1 MGLFIKILIAL
12 HVTAGCSAL
21 ISGAIAMIF
30 KSTTAKHRIAGK
42 IYFWNMTFIFVSGM
56 YLAVYRN
63 SLFFI
68 FISFF
73 VYHQLI
79 AAYRSL
85 KLKQLHNGQAVE
97 RIDWI
102 IEIVAGT
109 ANLCFMLFA
118 GYWYMKGKGEIALIP
133 LVFGTIGLRNVYKNV
148 RLFIK
153 KTNDPTYWLQRHIA
167 GMVGSYIGAITA
179 FLVNQGHNIKFIPEI
194 VLWLAP
200 TAILTPL
207 IIFETRKLKIAFR
220 KSQIAKV

>member
-1 MGLFIKILIAL
+1 MELFIKILIAL

-30 KSTTAKHRIAGK
+30 KSNTPKHRIAGK
-42 IYFWNMTFIFVSGM
+42 VYFFNMTFIFVSGM
-56 YLAVYRN
+56 YLAVHRN

-79 AAYRSL
+79 SAYRSL
-85 KLKQLHNGQAVE
+85 KLKQLHNGQEVE

-102 IEIVAGT
+102 IEIIAGT

-118 GYWYMKGKGEIALIP
+118 GYWYSQGQGTNALIP
-133 LVFGTIGLRNVYKNV
+133 LVFGSIGMRNVGQNI

-153 KTNDPTYWLQRHIA
+153 KTIDPTFWLQRHIS

-179 FLVNQGHNIKFIPEI
+179 FLVNQGHNIKFIPEV

-207 IIFETRKLKIAFR
+207 IIIEIRKLKRSFG
-220 KSQIAKV
+220 IAK

>member
-1 MGLFIKILIAL
+1 
-12 HVTAGCSAL
+12 
-21 ISGAIAMIF
+21 
-30 KSTTAKHRIAGK
+30 
-42 IYFWNMTFIFVSGM
+42 M
-56 YLAVYRN
+56 YLAVHRN

-79 AAYRSL
+79 SAYRSL
-85 KLKQLHNGQAVE
+85 KLKQLHNGQEVG

-102 IEIVAGT
+102 IEIIAGT

-118 GYWYMKGKGEIALIP
+118 GYWYSKGQGSNALIP
-133 LVFGTIGLRNVYKNV
+133 LVFGTIGMRNVAQNI

-153 KTNDPTYWLQRHIA
+153 KTIDPTFWLQRHIS

-179 FLVNQGHNIKFIPEI
+179 FLVNQGHNIKFIPEV

-207 IIFETRKLKIAFR
+207 IVIEIKKLKRSFG
-220 KSQIAKV
+220 IAK